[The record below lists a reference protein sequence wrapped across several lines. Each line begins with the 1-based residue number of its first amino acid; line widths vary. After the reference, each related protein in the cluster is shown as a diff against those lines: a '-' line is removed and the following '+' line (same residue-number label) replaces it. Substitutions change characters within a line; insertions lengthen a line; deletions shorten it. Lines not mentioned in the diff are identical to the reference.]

1 MIINALEVY
10 PKERSPT
17 HPLVTQLQSRDAPS
31 DILSVLQQQVQGLYQ
46 SRNGNDRWTKW
57 LDPTI
62 NVLAFSESG
71 GTVDLDAQGRGRI

>member
-17 HPLVTQLQSRDAPS
+17 HPLVTQLQSCDAPS
-31 DILSVLQQQVQGLYQ
+31 DILLQQVQGLYQ
-46 SRNGNDRWTKW
+46 SRNGNERWTKW

-71 GTVDLDAQGRGRI
+71 GTVDLDAQGRERI